1 MKNNKIKVG
10 FSISEE
16 SVSTLN
22 QLVELTGKNKSRL
35 FEDALKILAKEEE
48 TTRFKLK
55 QMDEL
60 GDKAKLSMK
69 DMLEKYY
76 KDESAELLKAV

>member
-48 TTRFKLK
+48 TTIFKLK

-76 KDESAELLKAV
+76 KEESSEILKAV

>member
-1 MKNNKIKVG
+1 MEKKIKVG
-10 FSISEE
+10 FSVTEE
-16 SVSTLN
+16 SVATLN

-48 TTRFKLK
+48 STRLRLK

-69 DMLEKYY
+69 EMLNKYY
-76 KDESAELLKAV
+76 KDETVETAKAV